1 MPASPASPAPAPA
14 ERLRLRQA
22 VIWTVFAALLVLGL
36 VLWFR
41 FGGHVRP
48 MLDVLTER

>member
-1 MPASPASPAPAPA
+1 MPASPSAAPP

-22 VIWTVFAALLVLGL
+22 VIWGGFMALLVLGV

-41 FGGHVRP
+41 YSGHIVP
-48 MLDVLTER
+48 MLDALTDR

>member
-1 MPASPASPAPAPA
+1 MPASPAAQPA

-22 VIWTVFAALLVLGL
+22 VIWTVFAALLVLGI

-41 FGGHVRP
+41 FADRIVP
-48 MLDVLTER
+48 MLDVLTDR